1 MVGATDKFEDPI
13 ELPSDRKL
21 ITPRDAAPFH
31 SLDYKN
37 LYFNGSIKDFAF
49 LQMADP
55 APCLFCVVML
65 GVVQCADIRRSD
77 ILARRV
83 KS

>member
-21 ITPRDAAPFH
+21 ITLRDAAPFH

-37 LYFNGSIKDFAF
+37 LYFNGFDQRF
-49 LQMADP
+49 
-55 APCLFCVVML
+55 
-65 GVVQCADIRRSD
+65 R
-77 ILARRV
+77 ILANG
-83 KS
+83 